1 MSAAAGGTTC
11 TASGN
16 GTVSDT
22 IATFPVGAVVTYTVT
37 ATVSSAP
44 PATITNTA
52 SVTPSGG
59 GMCGVDMKAAQAK
72 AASVMAPP
80 CTASVTGSSTPQLQI
95 SKTADLQTVAVG
107 GTIEYTVTVING
119 GSVPADG
126 TVISDPIP
134 EGIASQLWTC
144 RTSAGAVCA
153 GIGSGAISDTITS
166 LPVGGSVVYT
176 VTAKVSF
183 TAPKAIT
190 NVATIT
196 PPAGGNC
203 TPCTASAATAVQQS
217 STPTPM
223 PGLSQWGMGSML
235 LLIPMVVGLF
245 PSWRS
250 IACCF
255 SSEARS

>member
-1 MSAAAGGTTC
+1 
-11 TASGN
+11 
-16 GTVSDT
+16 
-22 IATFPVGAVVTYTVT
+22 
-37 ATVSSAP
+37 
-44 PATITNTA
+44 
-52 SVTPSGG
+52 
-59 GMCGVDMKAAQAK
+59 
-72 AASVMAPP
+72 MAPP

-126 TVISDPIP
+126 TVIGDPIP

-183 TAPKAIT
+183 TAPKVIT

-196 PPAGGNC
+196 PSAGGNC

-217 STPTPM
+217 STPTPV

-245 PSWRS
+245 PSRRS